1 MDAYHLIAIAA
12 DATAAAPEVLNGA
25 VVSVHD
31 ALCGYVVWWLL
42 VNFDSRRERS

>member
-1 MDAYHLIAIAA
+1 MDAYHFIAIAT
-12 DATAAAPEVLNGA
+12 DATAAPEVLNGA

-42 VNFDSRRERS
+42 VN